1 MEEIYFTDN
10 IRYPLGTFERE
21 PSTLYVTFTNDLC
34 LFWRIKSIYSSV
46 FKLRGGCS
54 PAIPSPQVLL
64 CHTTRK
70 ANMDEYRIY
79 MADKEARK
87 THHYISSVIASETE
101 VVLDMIYFEHFY
113 MIAFLC
119 NMSNIIIV
127 VRNIIEC
134 LVINN
139 YPPYVPNVLSKNM
152 MCNQRI
158 FYWFISVCK
167 HFIYL
172 DILRLN

>member
-1 MEEIYFTDN
+1 MEEIYFRDN

-101 VVLDMIYFEHFY
+101 VVLDITYFEHFY
-113 MIAFLC
+113 MNTHCYSPLQYVQY
-119 NMSNIIIV
+119 NDSGKKYNRMS
-127 VRNIIEC
+127 
-134 LVINN
+134 
-139 YPPYVPNVLSKNM
+139 
-152 MCNQRI
+152 CNQQLPALCAQRT
-158 FYWFISVCK
+158 F
-167 HFIYL
+167 
-172 DILRLN
+172 